1 MAIANSETAN
11 AAPAESATQRTST
24 SNMAN
29 IQDVVERTVDHEMIL
44 PGSRLGIFGG
54 GQLGRMFT
62 HAAQR
67 LGYSVVVFTPD
78 QGSPAGQVAQE
89 TILADY
95 EDPKAVRRFAE
106 SVDVISLEFEN
117 IPLEAVARAAEVTP
131 VRPGLH
137 VLEVAQHRIREKTTL
152 QKFGFAVTPFVAV
165 ESIDQLQHAS
175 DQLGFPMVLKTA
187 LWGYDGKG
195 QRKVNSMKEAIA
207 AFELLG
213 PSAVIAEKLI
223 DFQAEVSILVAR
235 SPRGEIAVYPM
246 FYNEHS
252 NHILDVSMCPVPE
265 QFVAIAIKAESIA
278 RGVIESIDCVGL
290 LCIEFFISKSNE
302 LMINELAPR
311 PHNSGHLTM
320 EACRTSQFEQQVRA
334 VCNLP
339 LGETRLVQPAAM
351 ANLLGDVWAVGH
363 PRYEDAFA
371 SPNTFLHLYGKDDAR
386 MGRKMGHLTCLADS
400 SGEAAIQ
407 ARSIRDSMR
416 AFGNRLF
423 D

>member
-1 MAIANSETAN
+1 MNT
-11 AAPAESATQRTST
+11 SADSQAKDQS
-24 SNMAN
+24 
-29 IQDVVERTVDHEMIL
+29 MIL
-44 PGSRLGIFGG
+44 PGARLGIFGG
-54 GQLGRMFT
+54 GQLGRMFA

-67 LGYSVVVFTPD
+67 LGYTVVVFTPD

-117 IPLEAVARAAEVTP
+117 IPLDAVARAAEVVS
-131 VRPGLH
+131 VRPGFH
-137 VLEVAQHRIREKTTL
+137 VLEIAQHRIREKTTL
-152 QKFGFAVTPFVAV
+152 RNFGFSVTPFVGV
-165 ESIDQLQHAS
+165 ESTDHLQHAG
-175 DQLGFPMVLKTA
+175 QELGFPMVLKTA

-223 DFQAEVSILVAR
+223 DFQAEVSMLVAR
-235 SPRGEIAVYPM
+235 SPRGEVAVYPM

-252 NHILDVSMCPVPE
+252 NHILDVSTCPVPD
-265 QFVAIAIKAESIA
+265 QYAAIASEAESIA
-278 RGVIESIDCVGL
+278 RGVIESIDCIGL
-290 LCIEFFISKSNE
+290 LCIEFFISKSGD

-320 EACRTSQFEQQVRA
+320 EACRTGQFEQQVRA

-339 LGETRLVQPAAM
+339 LGDTSLIKPAAM
-351 ANLLGDVWAVGH
+351 ANLLGDVWSVGN
-363 PRYEDAFA
+363 PRYEAAF
-371 SPNTFLHLYGKDDAR
+371 SQPNAFLHLYGKEDAR
-386 MGRKMGHLTCLADS
+386 LGRKMGHLTCLADS
-400 SGEAAIQ
+400 GTEAANQ
-407 ARSIRDSMR
+407 ARQIRDSMR
-416 AFGNRLF
+416 ASGNRLF

>member
-1 MAIANSETAN
+1 MGTANSAQSNTDVRSKASD
-11 AAPAESATQRTST
+11 ES
-24 SNMAN
+24 
-29 IQDVVERTVDHEMIL
+29 MIL

-54 GQLGRMFT
+54 GQLGRMFA

-67 LGYSVVVFTPD
+67 LGYTVVVFTPD

-117 IPLEAVARAAEVTP
+117 IPLDAVARASEITP
-131 VRPGLH
+131 VRPGYH

-152 QKFGFAVTPFVAV
+152 QNFGFAVTPFVAV
-165 ESIDQLQHAS
+165 ESLNDLQKAS
-175 DQLGFPMVLKTA
+175 DELGFPMVLKTA

-195 QRKVNSMKEAIA
+195 QRKVNSMKEAVA

-223 DFQAEVSILVAR
+223 DFQAEVSMLVAR

-252 NHILDVSMCPVPE
+252 NHILDVSMCPVPDAYASLA
-265 QFVAIAIKAESIA
+265 VNAESIA

-290 LCIEFFISKSNE
+290 LCIEFFISKSGE
-302 LMINELAPR
+302 LVINELAPR

-339 LGETRLVQPAAM
+339 LGNTSLEKPAAM

-363 PRYEDAFA
+363 PKYEVAF
-371 SPNTFLHLYGKDDAR
+371 SKPNTFLHLYGKEDAR
-386 MGRKMGHLTCLADS
+386 LGRKMGHLTCL
-400 SGEAAIQ
+400 GENSMDAATQ
-407 ARSIRDSMR
+407 ARAIRESMR
-416 AFGNRLF
+416 ASGSRLF